1 VSADIAHRLEREHER
16 HDAAARSRR
25 LRARVVLALGPLTA
39 GAGVGWALFQPW
51 RLTLLH
57 PVGQG
62 FWWLVAEPPLYVV
75 LVGVV
80 FRLLLAPGIV
90 ADLLGPPEEPEP

>member
-1 VSADIAHRLEREHER
+1 MSADIAHTLHRRTESHV
-16 HDAAARSRR
+16 AAART
-25 LRARVVLALGPLTA
+25 LAWRARVVLALGPATA
-39 GAGVGWALFQPW
+39 VAGVGWALFQPW

-57 PVGQG
+57 PAGQG

-75 LVGVV
+75 LVGVL

-90 ADLLGPPEEPEP
+90 ADLLPAEESET